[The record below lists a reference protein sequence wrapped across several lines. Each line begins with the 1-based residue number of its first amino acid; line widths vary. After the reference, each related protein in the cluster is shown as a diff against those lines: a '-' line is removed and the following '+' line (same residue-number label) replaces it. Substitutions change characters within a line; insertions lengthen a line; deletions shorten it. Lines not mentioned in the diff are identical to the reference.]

1 MPGNRNNNPL
11 LAVDKKSAGVVAF
24 DDIRLCI
31 DARQL
36 NTLNR
41 TKKRTYVLPRIAD
54 ILKKAQKVT
63 FMADLDL
70 KAAFHQF
77 LLDVRSSELSAFTSP
92 CDGSRQQMT
101 RMWFG
106 EEGASDHCQ
115 MIVERVMGLREEGT
129 EDWDLFVDN
138 SYMFFTGSDIR
149 KFAESVARL
158 IRKFT
163 EAGLKLNRKKCKIG
177 FVRMQVLGFLC
188 EKGQCSVD
196 LNKLECFKKM
206 KKPKGQQELA
216 SLLGFTN
223 FLRDQILLYSQVV
236 GPLQQIASKKNWD
249 KNTWGPDQEAAFSR
263 LKTALLK
270 VPVVHQ
276 PDMDKAFH
284 VSTDASQHGV
294 GAVLYQVVNGEKKY
308 VSFMSKALKKGQ
320 RNYSATKRELLAIV
334 YALKRWEPFFGR
346 DEIQCRNR
354 PQSTIIPT
362 QRKIAHGE
370 GLGQIPIHFR
380 FHSFPHTRC
389 GQHPTTLPFT
399 PGRTHRRAHPRR
411 RTKRSSNR
419 RNSPHR
425 TYPDNQSSPRR
436 NE

>member
-1 MPGNRNNNPL
+1 MGPALDKNEELPKSAVCNRPDTVYSFNIAPDAKTWVWQYPVPAKAKQKVAERLKEWRKNGWSKPAVPRNRNNNPL

-54 ILKKAQKVT
+54 ILKKAQKAT

-115 MIVERVMGLREEGT
+115 MIVERVMGLGEEGT

-138 SYMFFTGSDIR
+138 SYVFFTGSDIR

-196 LNKLECFKKM
+196 PNKLECFKKM
-206 KKPKGQQELA
+206 KKLKGQWELA

-223 FLRDQILLYSQVV
+223 FLRDQIPLYSRVV

-249 KNTWGPDQEAAFSR
+249 KNMWGPDQEAAFSR

-270 VPVVHQ
+270 APVVHQ

-308 VSFMSKALKKGQ
+308 VSFTSKALKKGQ
-320 RNYSATKRELLAIV
+320 
-334 YALKRWEPFFGR
+334 
-346 DEIQCRNR
+346 
-354 PQSTIIPT
+354 
-362 QRKIAHGE
+362 
-370 GLGQIPIHFR
+370 
-380 FHSFPHTRC
+380 
-389 GQHPTTLPFT
+389 
-399 PGRTHRRAHPRR
+399 
-411 RTKRSSNR
+411 
-419 RNSPHR
+419 
-425 TYPDNQSSPRR
+425 
-436 NE
+436 

>member
-1 MPGNRNNNPL
+1 MQSQSTICRLFNETTNVNEVLAPDAKTWVWQYPVPAKAKQKVAKRLKEWRENGWSKPAVPGNRNNNPL

-31 DARQL
+31 DMRQL

-54 ILKKAQKVT
+54 ILKKAQKAT

-77 LLDVRSSELSAFTSP
+77 PLDARSSELSAFTSP
-92 CDGSRQQMT
+92 CNGSRQQMT

-106 EEGASDHCQ
+106 KEGASDHCQ
-115 MIVERVMGLREEGT
+115 MIVERVMGLGEDGT

-149 KFAESVARL
+149 KFVESVARL

-223 FLRDQILLYSQVV
+223 FLQDQILLYSRVV

-249 KNTWGPDQEAAFSR
+249 KDMWGPDQEAAFSR

-270 VPVVHQ
+270 APVVHQ

-284 VSTDASQHGV
+284 VSTDASQHRV
-294 GAVLYQVVNGEKKY
+294 GAVLYQVVNGEEVCIVHVKSVKE
-308 VSFMSKALKKGQ
+308 
-320 RNYSATKRELLAIV
+320 RATKLLSNEERAPSNR
-334 YALKRWEPFFGR
+334 LRTEEMGTFFGG
-346 DEIQCRNR
+346 DEIQRRNR
-354 PQSTIIPT
+354 PQSTIIST
-362 QRKIAHGE
+362 
-370 GLGQIPIHFR
+370 
-380 FHSFPHTRC
+380 
-389 GQHPTTLPFT
+389 
-399 PGRTHRRAHPRR
+399 
-411 RTKRSSNR
+411 
-419 RNSPHR
+419 
-425 TYPDNQSSPRR
+425 
-436 NE
+436 